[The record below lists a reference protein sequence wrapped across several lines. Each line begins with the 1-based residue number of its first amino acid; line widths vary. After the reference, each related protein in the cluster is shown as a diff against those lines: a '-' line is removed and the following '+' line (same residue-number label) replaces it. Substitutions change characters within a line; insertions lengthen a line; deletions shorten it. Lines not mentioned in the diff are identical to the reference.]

1 MITRDWPSFTQFSC
15 ILALCLSLG
24 TACSPPLRKAE
35 DLVAAHKYKQ
45 AQPLLEKL
53 HAEDPALVQAQ
64 ALLAETLFYTEGPLA
79 ALTHLHPLAQK
90 QAEALPVRQLIQ
102 KIENEYQR
110 FDELVQSPETE
121 KIKNYLKTAPNTY
134 LKERAQWLLIQT
146 YQESGHKKER
156 QTLFEKLKQE
166 SQDPL
171 IQQILDWET
180 ALSAQEELI
189 RLLDRYPKSS
199 LRPLWYWQI
208 VEQLAQKKKIA
219 EANSLLVHFKEE
231 SQDETLKAAILLR
244 QGEYNLDRNP
254 IVALNYFRS
263 FLQKHRK
270 HPAGRELIYTIREK
284 LGKYLSS
291 GDHAFLA
298 QAAFE
303 RYMYQTAVGELQAT
317 DPRNKEDLYLL
328 GYYAR
333 KAEYFPVAR
342 QTFGQLMQAYPRTR
356 EAGLASVHLAAMQR
370 SGKAYNTALN
380 QLRQIRTSYQSVPE
394 VLTAALWEEGI
405 VYDFLNQPEKQ
416 ASVCRLLLE
425 VDPKAEKAPEALW
438 VVVWQAYLKSDY
450 AEVVRLLKKHRS
462 DFEKHELE
470 SRFLYWLARAQ
481 ESLEQREEARKIY
494 TDLAEGPLLD
504 YYSHRGK
511 ERLRVLLRGGEDQF
525 ATLTYQGF
533 QTRAIQTPGYKAAFL
548 ARLKAAEFSDKDWPE
563 AEQLFYLG
571 QKSHF
576 LKLAENSSQPEWQ
589 YLRGL
594 ILNQEGRYYEAITH
608 YRYLAEENPLFVP
621 VAFPLAH
628 WFETMEQEAQ
638 KYKLNPFLVAGLSW
652 QESQY
657 KPDIQSW
664 VGATGLMQ
672 IMPTTGEQIAKEL
685 GLSKYDLKH
694 AETNIRMGTWYLN
707 STHKTFGGNA
717 MFAVASYN
725 AGAGPVLRWKKE
737 FAHLPY
743 DAQAESITYPETRDY
758 VKKVFTAYWIYQSLY
773 GK

>member
-1 MITRDWPSFTQFSC
+1 MFRPAFSR
-15 ILALCLSLG
+15 ISCLLLMCWGLG
-24 TACSPPLRKAE
+24 SACSPPLRQAE
-35 DLVAAHKYKQ
+35 DLIAAKKYKQ
-45 AQPLLEKL
+45 ARPLLEKL

-64 ALLAETLFYTEGPLA
+64 ALLAETLFYTEGPFA
-79 ALTHLHPLAQK
+79 ALAHLHPLASK
-90 QAEALPVRQLIQ
+90 HGETLPVRQLIQ
-102 KIENEYQR
+102 KIQSEFQR
-110 FDELVQSPETE
+110 FDDLVRTAESE
-121 KIKNYLKTAPNTY
+121 KIKTYIKTAPNLY
-134 LKERAQWLLIQT
+134 LKERAQWLLLQT
-146 YQESGHKKER
+146 PLPKQER
-156 QTLFEKLKQE
+156 VMLFEKLKQE
-166 SQDPL
+166 SQDPF
-171 IQQILDWET
+171 IQQLLDWES
-180 ALSAQEELI
+180 ALSQSEDLP

-208 VEQLAQKKKIA
+208 IEQWVQKKKMS
-219 EANSLLVHFKEE
+219 EANGLLVHFKEE
-231 SQDETLKAAILLR
+231 TQDEALKAAILLR
-244 QGEYNLDRNP
+244 QGDYNLERNP
-254 IVALNYFRS
+254 IVALNYFRN
-263 FLQKHRK
+263 FLQKYPK

-317 DPRNKEDLYLL
+317 DPRSKEDLFRL

-333 KAEYFPVAR
+333 KADYFPIAR
-342 QTFGQLMQAYPRTR
+342 QTFTQLLQAYPRTQ

-370 SGKAYNTALN
+370 SSKAYSAALY
-380 QLRQIRTSYQSVPE
+380 QLRQIRTNYKYMPDVM
-394 VLTAALWEEGI
+394 TAALWEEGI

-416 ASVCRLLLE
+416 ANVYRQLIDI
-425 VDPKAEKAPEALW
+425 DPKAERAAEALW
-438 VVVWQAYLKSDY
+438 VVVWHAYLQNDY
-450 AEVVRLLKKHRS
+450 AEVVRLIEKHRVN
-462 DFEKHELE
+462 FEKHELA
-470 SRFLYWLARAQ
+470 SRFSYWQARSL
-481 ESLEQREEARKIY
+481 ESLEKREDARKIY
-494 TDLAEGPLLD
+494 AALAEGSLLD
-504 YYSHRGK
+504 YYTHRGK

-525 ATLTYQGF
+525 ATLPYQGF
-533 QTRAIQTPGYKAAFL
+533 QTQAVQPPGFTAAFQS
-548 ARLKAAEFSDKDWPE
+548 RLKAPEISNKDWPE

-571 QKSHF
+571 KKEDF
-576 LKLAENSSQPEWQ
+576 LKLAEYSAQPEWQ

-594 ILNQEGRYYEAITH
+594 MLNQEGRYYEAITQ
-608 YRYLAEENPLFVP
+608 YRYLAEENPLFIP

-628 WFETMEQEAQ
+628 WYKTMEQEAQ

-672 IMPTTGEQIAKEL
+672 IMPATGEQIAKAL
-685 GLSKYDLKH
+685 GLGKFDLKD

-707 STHKTFGGNA
+707 STHKTFDGNA

-737 FAHLPY
+737 FSHLPY